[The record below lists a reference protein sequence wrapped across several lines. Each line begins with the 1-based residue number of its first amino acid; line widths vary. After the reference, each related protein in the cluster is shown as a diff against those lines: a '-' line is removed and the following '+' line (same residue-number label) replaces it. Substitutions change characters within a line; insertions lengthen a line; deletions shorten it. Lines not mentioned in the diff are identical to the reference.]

1 MNDFD
6 FDLQVED
13 SSAFAYYDYL
23 EMQELNAF
31 HDANRL
37 TPDDLEAY
45 ASAFDFD
52 VSLELV

>member
-13 SSAFAYYDYL
+13 FSVAYYDYL
-23 EMQELNAF
+23 EMQELNAW

-45 ASAFDFD
+45 ASAFDHDF
-52 VSLELV
+52 SLELV

>member
-13 SSAFAYYDYL
+13 TYYDYISM
-23 EMQELNAF
+23 EELNAW

-52 VSLELV
+52 VSLEVV